1 MELNKAISKL
11 KDDYINQI
19 ICFSGLYNITA
30 IARPV
35 VTRVVDDIFMRKNDN
50 DLFESLEKD
59 YDIEILH
66 KLFMQDF
73 NINTDNNVIIT
84 HVVKPSIRNI
94 IETARKHIVCV
105 YFGDI

>member
-11 KDDYINQI
+11 KADYVNQI
-19 ICFSGLYNITA
+19 ICFSGLYNITT
-30 IARPV
+30 IARPMV
-35 VTRVVDDIFMRKNDN
+35 VRVLDDILMHKNDN

-73 NINTDNNVIIT
+73 NINADNTVT
-84 HVVKPSIRNI
+84 TTRVVKPSIRDI
-94 IETARKHIVCV
+94 IETARKYIVCV